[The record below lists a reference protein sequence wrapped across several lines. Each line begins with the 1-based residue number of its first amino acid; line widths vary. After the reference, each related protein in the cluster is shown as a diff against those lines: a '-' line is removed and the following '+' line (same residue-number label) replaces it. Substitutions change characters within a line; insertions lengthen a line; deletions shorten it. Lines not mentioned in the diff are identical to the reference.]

1 MSTIVA
7 LSTPW
12 GRSAVGVIRL
22 SGEDA
27 RTIVSAVCPDG
38 PVWRPRRASVR
49 IAVNANGEPIDEVVA
64 IWMQGPKS
72 YTGEDVV
79 EVCGHGN
86 PILLAALL
94 DAFVAHGARP
104 ARPGEFTRRALENQR
119 TDLLGAEALSALIS
133 ARTMEGAQDALLGIQ
148 GGMHKDADR
157 MRETLLDL
165 AAELEARLDHPDDDL
180 SLQSDEVVSQNLL
193 SLAKEAEDI
202 ASTWSASR
210 VRQEGATVAL
220 VGPVNAGKSSL
231 FNHMVGSN
239 RALVSDRPG
248 TTRDVIERS
257 VLIDGMD
264 ITFMDTAGEG
274 GTDDA
279 LEQAGVALGQSL
291 SANADL
297 LLVVLPQNKPTDAYG
312 QAMLE
317 RTKDHRRIIVGS
329 FADCPAHPQAPI
341 VDHAVDNVEGKG
353 VETLLGMIREAV
365 GAEPMHGQTVVVLSQ
380 RQHDLYRS
388 VSMYC
393 IEAVHTLRGELGP
406 AVAVHGVMC
415 AIERLSELTGLD
427 VREAILDRL
436 FARFCIGK

>member
-27 RTIVSAVCPDG
+27 RTIAAAVCPGG
-38 PVWRPRRASVR
+38 PAWRPRRASVR
-49 IAVNANGEPIDEVVA
+49 TAKNENGEPIDEVVA
-64 IWMQGPKS
+64 IWMPGPKS

-79 EVCGHGN
+79 ELCGHGN

-94 DAFVAHGARP
+94 DALVAQGARP

-119 TDLLGAEALSALIS
+119 TDLLGVEALSALIS

-148 GGMHKDADR
+148 GGMKDNVNA
-157 MRETLLDL
+157 MREALLDH

-180 SLQSDEVVSQNLL
+180 SLQSDEAVSKGLL
-193 SLAKEAEDI
+193 TLAKEAENI

-210 VRQEGATVAL
+210 MRQEGATVAL

-231 FNHMVGSN
+231 FNHMVGSK

-257 VLIDGMD
+257 VLVDGMD

-274 GTDDA
+274 GTDDD

-297 LLVVLPQNKPTDAYG
+297 LLVVLPKHVAMDSHS
-312 QAMLE
+312 QALLE

-329 FADCPAHPQAPI
+329 FADCPAHPQGPG
-341 VDHAVDNVEGKG
+341 VDHCVDNVEGKG
-353 VETLLGMIREAV
+353 IETLLESIRTAV
-365 GAEPMHGQTVVVLSQ
+365 GSEPVSGQTVVVLSQ
-380 RQHDLYRS
+380 RQHDLFRS

-393 IEAVHTLRGELGP
+393 IEAVQALQGELGP

-427 VREAILDRL
+427 VREAVLDRL
-436 FARFCIGK
+436 FARFCLGK